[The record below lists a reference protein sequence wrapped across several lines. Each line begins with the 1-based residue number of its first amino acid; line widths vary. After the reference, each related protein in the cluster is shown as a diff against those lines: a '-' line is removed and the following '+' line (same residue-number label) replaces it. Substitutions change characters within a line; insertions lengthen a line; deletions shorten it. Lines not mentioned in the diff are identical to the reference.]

1 MIMSKIQVT
10 DVEVGS
16 QIKIGGRV
24 YQITKKVTNV
34 GAFGD
39 YVSMSLYDIARDFW
53 VKDQTFQSD
62 AKVFVVFKSSGK
74 KW

>member
-1 MIMSKIQVT
+1 MSKVAIQN
-10 DVEVGS
+10 VEVGS

-39 YVSMSLYDIARDFW
+39 YVSLNLYDFGRDLW

-62 AKVFVVFKSSGK
+62 EKVNVVFSSSGQ

>member
-1 MIMSKIQVT
+1 MSKIQVT
-10 DVEVGS
+10 NVEVGS

-24 YQITKKVTNV
+24 YQITRKVTNV

-39 YVSMSLYDIARDFW
+39 YVLLNLYDFGRDRW
-53 VKDQTFQSD
+53 VKDQTFQFD
-62 AKVFVVFKSSGK
+62 EKVNVVFNSSGQ